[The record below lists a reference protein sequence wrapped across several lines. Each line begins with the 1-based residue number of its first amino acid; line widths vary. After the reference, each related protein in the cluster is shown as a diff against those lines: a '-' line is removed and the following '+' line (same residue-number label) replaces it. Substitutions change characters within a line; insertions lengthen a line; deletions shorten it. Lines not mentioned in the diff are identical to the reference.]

1 MINLKLILKNCTRT
15 MCLHVFFR
23 NRLCTKGTK
32 ADIWHGGFE
41 DYIHPAKVNWY
52 S

>member
-1 MINLKLILKNCTRT
+1 MINYKLILKNCTRT

-23 NRLCTKGTK
+23 NRLCTK
-32 ADIWHGGFE
+32 AAILHGGLE
-41 DYIHPAKVNWY
+41 DPICPAKVNWY